1 MTRFRGKTA
10 VVTGGASGIGES
22 IVRLLVEEEASVV
35 VVDLQ
40 AELGQ
45 ALADHLGDSVRF
57 VRADVANES
66 DVAAAIAAA
75 VEAFGR
81 LDVMCNNAG
90 IVGPDPS
97 IVDVTV
103 DDYQRTL
110 GVLLLGVILG
120 TKHAARA
127 MIRLGAGGAIV
138 NTASIASV
146 QGGLGPHLYTTAKHA
161 VVGLTRSTASELVSH
176 DIRVNCVAPGGIAT
190 PMGAQHVLGDA
201 SRVDELASSIAARS
215 PLSRGS
221 TPMDIAEAVA
231 FLASDA
237 AGYICGQTLVVDAG
251 RTSAPPRTPGDL
263 AGRASP

>member
-35 VVDLQ
+35 VADLQ

-45 ALADHLGDSVRF
+45 ALAADLGDSVRF

-66 DVAAAIAAA
+66 DVAAAIEAA

-127 MIRLGAGGAIV
+127 MIRQDAGGAIV

-161 VVGLTRSTASELVSH
+161 VVGLTRSTASSGMRERAISSMLVDLSTSVS
-176 DIRVNCVAPGGIAT
+176 RFWWFSSGRESEPSPQ
-190 PMGAQHVLGDA
+190 PM
-201 SRVDELASSIAARS
+201 SS
-215 PLSRGS
+215 
-221 TPMDIAEAVA
+221 T
-231 FLASDA
+231 
-237 AGYICGQTLVVDAG
+237 
-251 RTSAPPRTPGDL
+251 L
-263 AGRASP
+263 AGIFSCVNARIVSARILMLNATFRRYH

>member
-1 MTRFRGKTA
+1 
-10 VVTGGASGIGES
+10 
-22 IVRLLVEEEASVV
+22 
-35 VVDLQ
+35 
-40 AELGQ
+40 
-45 ALADHLGDSVRF
+45 
-57 VRADVANES
+57 
-66 DVAAAIAAA
+66 
-75 VEAFGR
+75 
-81 LDVMCNNAG
+81 
-90 IVGPDPS
+90 
-97 IVDVTV
+97 
-103 DDYQRTL
+103 
-110 GVLLLGVILG
+110 
-120 TKHAARA
+120 
-127 MIRLGAGGAIV
+127 MIRQGAGGAIV

-251 RTSAPPRTPGDL
+251 RTIAPPRTPGDL

>member
-1 MTRFRGKTA
+1 VTRFRGKTA

-22 IVRLLVEEEASVV
+22 IVRLLVEEEAAVV
-35 VVDLQ
+35 IADLQ
-40 AELGQ
+40 QELGH
-45 ALADHLGDSVRF
+45 ALADDLGDAVRF
-57 VRADVANES
+57 VSTDVANET
-66 DVAAAIAAA
+66 DVAAAVGRA
-75 VEAFGR
+75 VDEFGR

-97 IVDVTV
+97 IVDVTI

-110 GVLLLGVILG
+110 GVLVLGVILG
-120 TKHAARA
+120 TKHSARA
-127 MIRLGAGGAIV
+127 MIRQGRGGAIV

-146 QGGLGPHLYTTAKHA
+146 RGGLGPHLYTTAKHA

-190 PMGAQHVLGDA
+190 PMGAQHVFGDA
-201 SRVDELASSIAARS
+201 GRVDELAASIASRS

-221 TPMDIAEAVA
+221 TPTDIAEAVA

-251 RTSAPPRTPGDL
+251 RTIAPPRTPGEV
-263 AGRASP
+263 GNRASP